1 MKKNRISILFGALFF
16 SNPIFAGGRAYG
28 MVTND

>member
-1 MKKNRISILFGALFF
+1 MKKHRLSILFVALFF

-28 MVTND
+28 MVGND